1 MRLLLGFLLFLP
13 VFAQQTF
20 YPFPIDQDGLTGAPD
35 FSFLNNPLEA
45 KDRIFVR
52 DGQFFRVG
60 ADLEPQTND
69 DERVRFF
76 GVNLAFGANFPTAE
90 DAPRIARRL
99 RRMGVNLVRFHHMDS
114 QPDSNPAN
122 ANSILTTGP
131 YPTFNSVSMGRLR
144 TFLDALKAEGIYA
157 NINLKVG
164 YVFRPA
170 VDQVPALP
178 AGVAFPSQSKPL
190 HMIEPRMVALQA
202 EYAQRLLGELALRDD
217 PVLALVELN
226 NETSLLYSWQTGE
239 FDQTVVGEYAAEAQR
254 QWNTYLRGAKTSTE
268 ELRAEWGASTP
279 EGPEVLPGRWAAL
292 EVHSPARARLETT
305 EDGVKV
311 TLDQAGNWVILK
323 QINFTLEAGTS
334 YVAEVEIRA
343 GLANG
348 ATGQVAWRVGQ
359 DRDPWGTAGSRT
371 LTVTNQW
378 QKVRWGFTATVGAAA
393 SGRFGLWL
401 ENAGGPVYVRG
412 ASLRQAGLRGLDD
425 GESLESGNIA
435 MPNGLQPGTEARTD
449 DFIRFLAERDRVYS
463 QSLLA
468 GVRASV
474 DSLAPVTGTQQEFS
488 GLMSIDSQAGLDY
501 FDKHWYV
508 DHYAFPNVAWD
519 GRDWRFRDISNLAT
533 GLEVFLQ
540 AATARPHGFPY
551 TVSEFNQPWP
561 NTYAA
566 EMNPTFSV
574 FAAFQ
579 DWDALMHF
587 AYAHGRGWDDGV
599 PSGFNLNGDWTKY
612 PNVGQSA
619 WLFRSGAIEAGRE
632 PIDLPAPLGQ
642 RIRYTRERRT
652 GGFNAFFTAT
662 GQYDPRNAVIHPV
675 RLRPDLDGPLPE
687 AAQAPVTFPAT
698 SDTGQM
704 TYDLPGKLFL
714 VHAPLA
720 AGVFGFV
727 GKARVTAGAL
737 DVELA
742 EGARGTANILLTAL
756 DGYPIGES
764 RRMLLS
770 NPGYTLRTLPGSNPP
785 EPQPI
790 VPYGAGYYTL
800 KPDVPNKPSGNL
812 NGGVGPAWME
822 RVEAIVQVRTAA
834 PGMVVYPL
842 RPNGE
847 RMEPLDLE
855 KTDEGYR
862 VRLSADTPWYE
873 WVAEEQPA
881 VQGFA
886 KQ

>member
-1 MRLLLGFLLFLP
+1 MRLILALFCLLP
-13 VFAQQTF
+13 VFAQQSF

-35 FSFLNNPLEA
+35 FSFLNQPLEA

-52 DGQFFRVG
+52 EGKFYRVG
-60 ADLEPQTND
+60 ADLAPHTDD

-76 GVNLAFGANFPTAE
+76 GVNLAFGANFPTSA

-131 YPTFNSVSMGRLR
+131 YPTFNPVSMGRLR

-157 NINLKVG
+157 NINMKVG
-164 YVFRPA
+164 YVFRPG
-170 VDQVPALP
+170 VDGVPALP
-178 AGVAFPSQSKPL
+178 GGAAFPTQSKPL
-190 HMIEPRMVALQA
+190 HMLLPRMIALQT
-202 EYAQRLLGELALRDD
+202 EFSQRLLAELALRDD
-217 PVLALVELN
+217 PVLAMVELN
-226 NETSLLYSWQTGE
+226 NETSLLYSWQTGQ
-239 FDQTVVGEYAAEAQR
+239 FDLTVLGGYADEAQR
-254 QWNTYLRGAKTSTE
+254 QWNSYLRANHTGTE
-268 ELRAEWGASTP
+268 EIREAWGASTP

-292 EVHSPARARLETT
+292 EVHSPARARMETA

-311 TLDQAGNWVILK
+311 TLDQTGNWVILK
-323 QINFTLEAGTS
+323 QVNFTLLAGKS
-334 YVAEVEIRA
+334 YIAEVEIRA
-343 GLANG
+343 DRADGRS
-348 ATGQVAWRVGQ
+348 GQVAWRVGQ

-371 LTVTNQW
+371 LTVTNRW
-378 QKVRWGFTATVGAAA
+378 QKVRWGFTASVGAES

-401 ENAGGPVYVRG
+401 ENAGGPVYVRNT
-412 ASLRQAGLRGLDD
+412 SLREAGLRGLDD
-425 GESLESGNIA
+425 AESLEAGNIA
-435 MPNGLQPGTEARTD
+435 LPVGLQPGTEARTNE
-449 DFIRFLAERDRVYS
+449 FIRFLADRDKAYS
-463 QSLLA
+463 EQLLS

-474 DSLAPVTGTQQEFS
+474 DALVPVTGTQQEFA
-488 GLMSIDSQAGLDY
+488 GLMVVDAQQGLDY

-508 DHYAFPNVAWD
+508 DHYAFPNVSWD
-519 GRDWRFRDISNLAT
+519 GRDWRFRDTSNLGT

-599 PSGFNLNGDWTKY
+599 PNGFNLNGDWTKY
-612 PNVGQSA
+612 PAIGQSA

-632 PIDLPAPLGQ
+632 PLDLPAPLDQ

-652 GGFNAFFTAT
+652 GGFNSFFTAT

-675 RLRPDLDGPLPE
+675 RLRPDLEGSLPE
-687 AAQAPVTFPAT
+687 AARTKVTFPAT
-698 SDTGQM
+698 SDTGEM
-704 TYDLPGKLFL
+704 TYDLPNKLFL
-714 VHAPLA
+714 VHAPQA

-727 GKARVTAGAL
+727 GKTRVTAGAM

-742 EGARGTANILLTAL
+742 ESARGFASILLTAL
-756 DGYPIGES
+756 DGLPVTES

-770 NPGYTLRTLPGSNPP
+770 NPGYTLRTAPGSNPS
-785 EPQPI
+785 EPQTI
-790 VPYGAGYYTL
+790 VPYGSGYFTL
-800 KPDVPNKPSGNL
+800 KPDLPNKPSGNL
-812 NGGVGPAWME
+812 NGGVGPVWME
-822 RVEAIVQVRTAA
+822 RVEAIIHLRTQT

-842 RPNGE
+842 QPNGG
-847 RMEPLDLE
+847 RMAPMEIE

-862 VRLSADTPWYE
+862 IRLSADTPWYE
-873 WVAEEQPA
+873 WVAEELQ
-881 VQGFA
+881 
-886 KQ
+886 